1 LRRSLAYAQIG
12 FVNEQDDD
20 PAIDDDDHDDD
31 RDNNPDR
38 GPLHG
43 VLIGPPF
50 ALATDCGLVKRN
62 DAKQIPGC
70 CACLSCDSCGQVFRI
85 DLLSAVGNHAC
96 PKCKLEYTSILIV
109 ATADDHTMLQY
120 ALEQTIENGRR
131 VNGGD
136 DDDDGDD
143 GDDEPGGEDLDADQV
158 DDDEPGEGDPSP
170 R

>member
-1 LRRSLAYAQIG
+1 MRS
-12 FVNEQDDD
+12 EDDETEG
-20 PAIDDDDHDDD
+20 DDLDDDD
-31 RDNNPDR
+31 RDDNPESR

-62 DAKQIPGC
+62 DEKQIPGC
-70 CACLSCDSCGQVFRI
+70 CACVACDNCGQVFRI
-85 DLLSAVGNHAC
+85 DLLSAAGNHAC

-131 VNGGD
+131 VNGNEGEQSAHQV
-136 DDDDGDD
+136 DDGDD
-143 GDDEPGGEDLDADQV
+143 DLDDEEDPV
-158 DDDEPGEGDPSP
+158 DDDATEGNAPTE
-170 R
+170 